1 MEAGEGDWSG
11 LWAEKIEK
19 AEKEKRRELVLQGQL
34 TDKKIQQTSSL
45 NPKIYSL
52 TLLNYL
58 EVSQSP
64 SLREIDAG
72 IGNLIHLQS
81 LLLCRN
87 KLSEIP
93 RAVGSLKSLKVLDVS
108 VNELQALP
116 EEISQ
121 LCDLNTLNVSC
132 NQIKALPTGLSKCV
146 KLAIINISKNEI
158 SAFPADFFSD
168 DLDLLS
174 TIVANENAIADIS
187 GEISNLSALKNLDL
201 SNNKLTEIPS
211 ELADCSKLK
220 EINFRGNKLK
230 DKRLE
235 KMVNGC
241 QTKSVLDYLR
251 AGGRGKGK
259 GKGKQDSGE
268 KDDSGE
274 KEKKKRPDKRQKNRK
289 EEEEEDLNRM
299 VVRVLH
305 VSDSPTAVTV
315 KVTALVKEVRPYIV
329 CCVVKGMNLK
339 SGNALKRFL
348 TAQQDSGEK
357 DDSREKEKKKRPD
370 KRQKNRKEEEEEDLN
385 RMVVRV
391 LHVSDSPTA
400 VTVKVTALV
409 KEVRPYIVCCV
420 VKGMNLKSGNA
431 LKRFL
436 TAQIKLHD
444 EICEKRTK
452 ATIATHDLQ
461 LVKGPLLYDAR
472 SPKTLKIVPLGR
484 KEIKAAD
491 LVRQLQLEA
500 EEQRKQRKRQNVSGL
515 HKYLQLLDDKE
526 NYPCV
531 VDAEDHV
538 ISFPPITN
546 SEKTKKMAELNKF
559 TFDHKEEASL
569 DLETDPANGETASE
583 PAANENAEK
592 EASPELT
599 VQQVRIVDT
608 DGSLKVVYPSKTD
621 LNMDISNLT
630 VVR

>member
-1 MEAGEGDWSG
+1 MAAADGDSST

-19 AEKEKRRELVLQGQL
+19 AEREKRRELVLQGQL
-34 TDKKIQQTSSL
+34 TDKKTGGL
-45 NPKIYSL
+45 DPKIYSL

-58 EVSQSP
+58 EISQCP
-64 SLREIDAG
+64 SLREIDTG

-93 RAVGSLKSLKVLDVS
+93 RAVGNLKSLKVLDVS

-132 NQIKALPTGLSKCV
+132 NQIKTLPPGLNKCV

-174 TIVANENAIADIS
+174 TIVANENAIADIG
-187 GEISNLSALKNLDL
+187 GEISRLSALKNLDL

-211 ELADCSKLK
+211 ELADCCKLK

-259 GKGKQDSGE
+259 GKGKQDAGE
-268 KDDSGE
+268 KDDFRE
-274 KEKKKRPDKRQKNRK
+274 KEKKKRPDKRQKNK
-289 EEEEEDLNRM
+289 KDQEGEEEEEDLNRM
-299 VVRVLH
+299 MVRVLH

-329 CCVVKGMNLK
+329 CC
-339 SGNALKRFL
+339 
-348 TAQQDSGEK
+348 
-357 DDSREKEKKKRPD
+357 
-370 KRQKNRKEEEEEDLN
+370 
-385 RMVVRV
+385 
-391 LHVSDSPTA
+391 
-400 VTVKVTALV
+400 
-409 KEVRPYIVCCV
+409 I

-500 EEQRKQRKRQNVSGL
+500 EEQRKQKKRQNVSGL
-515 HKYLQLLDDKE
+515 HKYLQLLDEKE

-546 SEKTKKMAELNKF
+546 SEKTKMRKSTSELFVEVTSSTSLQVCKDVMDSLIVKMAELNKF

-569 DLETDPANGETASE
+569 DLETDPANDETATE
-583 PAANENAEK
+583 PAASENAGK
-592 EASPELT
+592 DACPELT

-621 LNMDISNLT
+621 LNMDIGNLT